1 MSGFTNFVSPSH
13 VSGKAWNTTPYLDF
27 RVVSEKKKQKK
38 NISTTSVIKQ
48 LPKGLQILVMHM
60 CKVGQRPCWL

>member
-27 RVVSEKKKQKK
+27 RVVSEKKNKK
-38 NISTTSVIKQ
+38 KHFNHLSYKTASKRTANIGYAYV
-48 LPKGLQILVMHM
+48 
-60 CKVGQRPCWL
+60 